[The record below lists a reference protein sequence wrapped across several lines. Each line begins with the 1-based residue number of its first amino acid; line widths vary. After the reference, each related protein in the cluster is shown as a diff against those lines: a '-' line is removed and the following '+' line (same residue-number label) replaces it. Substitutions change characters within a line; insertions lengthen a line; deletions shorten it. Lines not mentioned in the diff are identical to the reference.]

1 MSLDHRVTTVEIS
14 KRLYEQGVPQDSSYY
29 WTHNEA
35 GHWDLTSNPA
45 QAFIDSDQ
53 CFSAFTVE
61 ELANIILYLIGGEPP
76 DRRGDQ
82 P

>member
-14 KRLYEQGVPQDSSYY
+14 RRLYEQGVPQESSYY
-29 WTHNEA
+29 WTHNA
-35 GHWDLTSNPA
+35 ADNWDLTSNPA

-61 ELANIILYLIGGEPP
+61 ELASIILSLIGGEPP
-76 DRRGDQ
+76 DRRGGQ